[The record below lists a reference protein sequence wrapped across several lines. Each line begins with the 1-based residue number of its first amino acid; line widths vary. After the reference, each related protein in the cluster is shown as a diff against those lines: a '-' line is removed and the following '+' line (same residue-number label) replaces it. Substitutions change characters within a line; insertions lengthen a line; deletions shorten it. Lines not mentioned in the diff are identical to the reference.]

1 MKVYVPDQIRMMFR
15 YLREIKM
22 IMAHDI
28 LFSTLSMM
36 VIKQHC
42 HVSVHNANFHETKSD
57 PRETI

>member
-22 IMAHDI
+22 IMAHGI